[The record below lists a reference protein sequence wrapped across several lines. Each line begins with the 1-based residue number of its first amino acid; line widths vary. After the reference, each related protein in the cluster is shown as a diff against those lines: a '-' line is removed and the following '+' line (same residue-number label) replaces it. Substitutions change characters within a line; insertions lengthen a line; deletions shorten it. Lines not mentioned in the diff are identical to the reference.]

1 MFSFFRSPPIIQPRF
16 VRPSGRGRNE
26 IVSEVDPEGQC
37 RPTRQTR
44 DDQERETFSNDETK
58 RRKRISRRR
67 KKSSAQSRGWSVD
80 TFFKGQNGSKR
91 NLGNEGSNLGR
102 QGVRCHLRRVAKQ
115 FGIRPVEGN
124 QKAADKDQEKKSP
137 SWSSRLNFILKRIS
151 PIF

>member
-1 MFSFFRSPPIIQPRF
+1 MFSLFSSPPIIQPRF

-58 RRKRISRRR
+58 RRKRISWRR

-80 TFFKGQNGSKR
+80 TFFKGQNRSKR
-91 NLGNEGSNLGR
+91 NLGNGGSNLGR
-102 QGVRCHLRRVAKQ
+102 QVVRRVAKQ
-115 FGIRPVEGN
+115 GIRPVEGN